1 MNFFLGALFAAL
13 AHIITFTQ
21 LQGQF
26 KWPWF
31 KEHPFLV
38 ALIGGLP
45 ISYLFIKSVKHFVI
59 FFDGQMWAPR
69 LIGFAIGT
77 IVFTVMAYLWFKE
90 PLTIKTGITLLLAL
104 SIICIQ
110 IFWR

>member
-1 MNFFLGALFAAL
+1 MNFFLGVLFAAL

-38 ALIGGLP
+38 SLAGGLP
-45 ISYLFIKSVKHFVI
+45 ISYLFILSVKHFVA
-59 FFDGQMWAPR
+59 FFDGQMWPPR
-69 LIGFAIGT
+69 LIGFAVGT
-77 IVFTVMAYLWFKE
+77 IVFTVMSYYWFRE
-90 PLTIKTGITLLLAL
+90 PLTLKTGVTLILAL
-104 SIICIQ
+104 SIISIQ
-110 IFWR
+110 VFWK

>member
-1 MNFFLGALFAAL
+1 MNFFLGVLFAVL

-26 KWPWF
+26 KWAWF

-38 ALIGGLP
+38 ALVGGLP
-45 ISYLFIKSVKHFVI
+45 ISYLFICSVKYFVA
-59 FFDGQMWAPR
+59 FFEGQMWPPR

-77 IVFTVMAYLWFKE
+77 IVFTVMAYFWFKE

-110 IFWR
+110 VFWR